1 MISTNR
7 KFQFKHRINNK
18 GFAIA
23 DIVIAVAAM
32 TFLIAI
38 IIGFGGNVFSVSSL
52 SKSVS
57 TKNVLQ
63 QIKNVI
69 IENARDVDSDT
80 YYEVWKEQSG
90 NGLPV
95 GYTGTAI
102 DAWGSALKYC
112 TWDLGSANTVDTA
125 YSDNFVTPPQP
136 GLVARIIS
144 AGRDRIMQTSC
155 TDTVA
160 QGDDFIAEVYH
171 NEINSFFG
179 TGSFAGIGP
188 DYVEPETKYLL
199 HFDGEN
205 NSTIF
210 KDSSIYNK
218 TPTISGTPV
227 ISTAQKKFGTA
238 SGYFNGTG
246 GIVFADSNDWKFGGE
261 DFTVEAWI
269 KTTDNQFVIT
279 SSHTLNHASGYPDNW
294 TFYYY
299 QGYLTFAAT
308 TNGSNAAHPFC
319 GAFNICLYVANSTV
333 VNGNWNHV
341 AVSRYGNTL
350 TMYVNGTAIG
360 STSISGS
367 IYHIPNVL
375 GVGFTVHSVGW
386 HLNGYMDEFRITKGK
401 ARWKNM
407 NFTPDT
413 KPYTV
418 SATYT
423 CPYSG
428 EVFRNDATCHAN
440 CVNPSVVYNCYTT
453 VSGVSLYTNTS
464 NNIVPQSPP
473 CRGDAFIG
481 SPYTYCNYHRF
492 YVSGNQLCPNLT
504 ISFVY
509 TYPDGC
515 VTFNADESGITVSGT
530 SAQNQLW
537 RNIGSG
543 NTLRWYSNQYDHWG
557 ETAFQGDFRFT
568 YDANKN
574 AVVRAY
580 DMWGIDRT
588 WSFFYVYGAYGFDPD
603 ISQVVLQLGATGSNC
618 MRFYYF
624 PDYPSSYNEVCL
636 NINKTWKCPAAG
648 GTACSGSPQT
658 CVASAPALCV
668 RN

>member
-7 KFQFKHRINNK
+7 KFKFKHRINNN

-112 TWDLGSANTVDTA
+112 TWDLGSANTVDPA
-125 YSDNFVTPPQP
+125 YSDNFVPPPQP

-155 TDTVA
+155 TDAVA
-160 QGDDFIAEVYH
+160 QGDDIIAEIYH

-218 TPTISGTPV
+218 TPTISGSPV

-246 GIVFADSNDWKFGGE
+246 GIVFADSNDWKFGDE

-279 SSHTLNHASGYPDNW
+279 STHTANHLSGSPDNW
-294 TFYYY
+294 SLAYYS
-299 QGYLTFAAT
+299 GYLYFAAT
-308 TNGSNAAHPFC
+308 TTGTNASHPFC
-319 GAFNICLYVANSTV
+319 GAFNICIYVANSTV

-360 STSISGS
+360 ATSISGS

-440 CVNPSVVYNCYTT
+440 CVNPSVVYNCYLAPSSVT
-453 VSGVSLYTNTS
+453 LYS
-464 NNIVPQSPP
+464 PMGNIPAPP
-473 CRGDAFIG
+473 CYNGG
-481 SPYTYCNYHRF
+481 PYQYCVYYTF
-492 YVSGNQLCPNLT
+492 YVSGNQLCTNLWNGFT
-504 ISFVY
+504 GG
-509 TYPDGC
+509 TYPIGPC

-530 SAQNQLW
+530 SAQYSYWQNV
-537 RNIGSG
+537 GSG
-543 NTLRWYSNQYDHWG
+543 NALKWYTNLYFAYG
-557 ETAFQGDFRFT
+557 ESQIQGSLVFT
-568 YDANKN
+568 YDANKD
-574 AVVRAY
+574 AVVQSYNSYNAP
-580 DMWGIDRT
+580 
-588 WSFFYVYGAYGFDPD
+588 SSFYVYGLYNTPPWAEQPILFIEANGAHPGCFWFYRYPE
-603 ISQVVLQLGATGSNC
+603 QLGYD
-618 MRFYYF
+618 M
-624 PDYPSSYNEVCL
+624 VCVT
-636 NINKTWKCPAAG
+636 INKAWKCPAAG
-648 GTACSGSPQT
+648 GSACSGSPQT